1 MEVETSDDLEQA
13 LKMHKRDMGSRL
25 VEGVEGVEGVGDGG
39 GAGCLMVGR
48 L

>member
-25 VEGVEGVEGVGDGG
+25 VEGVEGRGWWGMEVVL
-39 GAGCLMVGR
+39 AA
-48 L
+48 